1 MVRRR
6 SRTALATR
14 SSRRHSLSHPRS
26 VRPRRSSRL
35 AAVAATPAV
44 PMSPR
49 RRWLWWALVLLQG
62 ATLVQLVLLHQKQ
75 QQLEAVFACT
85 ERRFNNPGTF
95 GGTRCFDP
103 GNPQFSP
110 RPLAESAPIQP

>member
-6 SRTALATR
+6 ARTALAPR
-14 SSRRHSLSHPRS
+14 ARRHSLNHPRS
-26 VRPRRSSRL
+26 MRSRRFSRTTAVKVSAAAPRP
-35 AAVAATPAV
+35 
-44 PMSPR
+44 PR